1 MSPMHQN
8 EDIPAELARLA
19 DGTLPPGRRA
29 ALEARVA
36 GSPEL
41 QALLAEQQRVREAI
55 AGVATPAPAALR
67 ARIQTLRPDR
77 GRRARFAIAGAL
89 ATAAA
94 ALVLAL
100 ALPSGSPA
108 GPSLSQAATLSALP
122 ATAAA
127 PGNYDGTDSLLNIA
141 IGGVRFPEW
150 ANAFGWKASGVR
162 TDEIDGR
169 QATTV
174 FYDKAGRRIG
184 YTIVDGDAL
193 DVPGGATPAQRNGLE
208 LHTLT
213 ADGRTV
219 VTWERMGHTCI
230 LSGDGVAAAR
240 MIELAAWTAGGS
252 VPYK

>member
-1 MSPMHQN
+1 M
-8 EDIPAELARLA
+8 
-19 DGTLPPGRRA
+19 
-29 ALEARVA
+29 
-36 GSPEL
+36 
-41 QALLAEQQRVREAI
+41 LAEQQRVREAI

-67 ARIQTLRPDR
+67 ARIEALRPDR

-100 ALPSGSPA
+100 ALPSGTPA
-108 GPSLSQAATLSALP
+108 GPSLSQAATLTALP
-122 ATAAA
+122 ATSAA
-127 PGNYDGTDSLLNIA
+127 PGGNDTLLNVA
-141 IGGVRFPEW
+141 IGGVRFPAW
-150 ANAFGWKASGVR
+150 AEAFGWQASGVR
-162 TDEIDGR
+162 RDEIAGR

-174 FYDKAGRRIG
+174 FYDKDGRRIG

-193 DVPGGATPAQRNGLE
+193 DVPGGATPTQRNGLE

-219 VTWERMGHTCI
+219 VTWERLGHTCI
-230 LSGDGVAAAR
+230 LSGDGVTAAR